1 MKRAHPTRTPRA
13 PRARPAAPGALASPV
28 LDTPVRGRATRGVC
42 PSASGWFRLA
52 HVFEIRPHCRVCPT
66 VISSHGRIAP
76 IRLWTGPWVLRLRA
90 AVNGAA
96 ADRAGRCLRPSGR
109 APEGGPCV
117 PRWLCAQPLE
127 ETPGRCPHRS
137 QPFPAPPPAVR
148 GAPASSL
155 TRLVSRPLVLVGVR
169 LAHGFRHPTP
179 LTSGRDSRQ
188 RKRCASTSVI
198 QTRQSGGGKPG
209 ARAIEDAP
217 RDLAEDPKD
226 RGLSR

>member
-1 MKRAHPTRTPRA
+1 MV
-13 PRARPAAPGALASPV
+13 PGALASPA

-52 HVFEIRPHCRVCPT
+52 HVFETCPHCRVRPT
-66 VISSHGRIAP
+66 VMPSHGRIAP

-117 PRWLCAQPLE
+117 LRWLSAQPLE

-179 LTSGRDSRQ
+179 LTSGI
-188 RKRCASTSVI
+188 SV
-198 QTRQSGGGKPG
+198 SGGKIYL
-209 ARAIEDAP
+209 ARLSAKKKVCVDISYPDNTVRRRKARDASH
-217 RDLAEDPKD
+217 
-226 RGLSR
+226 RGP